1 MQKELIFM
9 NNHIDFYFD
18 IISPYAYIAYKNI
31 IKINNIK
38 FNFKPI
44 LLGGL
49 HNLVEITAPALNKFK
64 LKNMKN
70 DCELISKKNKINFIW
85 NSEFPINSLY
95 IMRGYLVI
103 KENKKKEYL
112 ETFFDAYWK
121 DDLDLSNEKN
131 IVQMLEKLSINHEE
145 FFKDISKKEI
155 KDELKNFTNEAFK
168 KDIFGAPTFVV
179 NNKIFWGQDRLE
191 YALDEFKSI

>member
-1 MQKELIFM
+1 M

-18 IISPYAYIAYKNI
+18 IISPYTYIAYKNI

-49 HNLVEITAPALNKFK
+49 HNLVEITAPAFNKFK

-85 NSEFPINSLY
+85 NSNFPINSLY
-95 IMRGYLVI
+95 IMRGYLFVE
-103 KENKKKEYL
+103 ENKKNKYL
-112 ETFFDAYWK
+112 ETFFNAYWQ
-121 DDLDLSNEKN
+121 DDIDLN
-131 IVQMLEKLSINHEE
+131 IEDNIIQLLNNLSIDHKQ
-145 FFKDISKKEI
+145 FFKSIGEQEI
-155 KDELKNFTNEAFK
+155 KDELKNLTHEAFERE
-168 KDIFGAPTFVV
+168 IFGAPTFVV

-191 YALDEFKSI
+191 YAIDELTSN

>member
-1 MQKELIFM
+1 
-9 NNHIDFYFD
+9 
-18 IISPYAYIAYKNI
+18 
-31 IKINNIK
+31 
-38 FNFKPI
+38 
-44 LLGGL
+44 
-49 HNLVEITAPALNKFK
+49 
-64 LKNMKN
+64 MKN

-85 NSEFPINSLY
+85 NSKFPINSLY

-121 DDLDLSNEKN
+121 NDLDLSHEKN
-131 IVQMLEKLSINHEE
+131 IIQLLEKLNINYKE
-145 FFKDISKKEI
+145 FFKDIAKQEI

>member
-103 KENKKKEYL
+103 KENKKKDYL

-145 FFKDISKKEI
+145 FFKDIAKKEI
-155 KDELKNFTNEAFK
+155 KDQLKNFTNEAFK

-191 YALDEFKSI
+191 YALDEFYSN

>member
-121 DDLDLSNEKN
+121 NDLDLSQEKN
-131 IVQMLEKLSINHEE
+131 IIQLLEKLNINYKE
-145 FFKDISKKEI
+145 FFKDIAKQEI